1 MMLLIAF
8 ILLVLLF
15 TLPFVPGARELAK
28 KQDAS
33 PLYINNEY
41 LKDPRYF
48 AFSFRKLFHTSLAA
62 APRGEGVHDI
72 TLSKNEKVQI
82 VENASLARGSAV
94 EHILY
99 VMQDLESG
107 SDVRFNKEV
116 YVRQTAHIGESNLLQ
131 ALACDGDIHLRR
143 DTRFFR
149 WLDAEGNITAE
160 RSCIL
165 GVDASCS
172 GILSLEHD
180 CSFLKLYGFPVVASG
195 AQAFPE
201 EREEPDGD
209 TRVFDEEPP
218 ERECSDIKAAS
229 RINRSIISAESVTI
243 GELAVIRGHVKTHGN
258 LVTGAGVIITGNV
271 FAAGNI
277 ELGPHSRV
285 LGTVFSQEHIVLRQG
300 VRVGAKNKIKS
311 VVGKKSVMLEN
322 GATIYGY
329 VMTEGRGLVA

>member
-1 MMLLIAF
+1 MMLLAAF

-15 TLPFVPGARELAK
+15 ILPFVPGARELAK

-48 AFSFRKLFHTSLAA
+48 AFSFRKLFHTSLAKS
-62 APRGEGVHDI
+62 PKGEGIHDI
-72 TLSKNEKVQI
+72 TLSKNEKIQVL
-82 VENASLARGSAV
+82 ENASFADGSAV
-94 EHILY
+94 EHIVY
-99 VMQDLESG
+99 VIQDLDSG
-107 SDVRFNKEV
+107 SGVRFSKEV

-131 ALACDGDIHLRR
+131 ALACDGDIHLRKG
-143 DTRFFR
+143 TRFFR
-149 WLDAEGNITAE
+149 WLDAEGNITAGE
-160 RSCIL
+160 SCVL

-172 GILSLEHD
+172 EMLSLERY

-195 AQAFPE
+195 PPAFPE
-201 EREEPDGD
+201 EQQEPDGD
-209 TRVFDEEPP
+209 TRVFDDEPP
-218 ERECSDIKAAS
+218 ERECCDIKAAS

-243 GELAVIRGHVKTHGN
+243 GELAVIRGHVKTHGS
-258 LVTGAGVIITGNV
+258 LVTGARVIITGNV

-300 VRVGAKNKIKS
+300 VRVGAKDRIKS
-311 VVGKKSVMLEN
+311 VVGKKSVTLET
-322 GATIYGY
+322 GAKIYGY
-329 VMTEGRGLVA
+329 VMTEGKGLVA